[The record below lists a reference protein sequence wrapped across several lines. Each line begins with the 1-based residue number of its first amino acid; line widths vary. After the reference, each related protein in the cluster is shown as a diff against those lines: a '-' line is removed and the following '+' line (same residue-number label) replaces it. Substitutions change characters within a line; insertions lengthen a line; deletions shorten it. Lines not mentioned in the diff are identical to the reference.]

1 MKNKNKIGLKLK
13 TIKLSLKKL
22 KNVSLPFS
30 HPFLLEIVKFKTKKN
45 KKIETFLQQEKY
57 KLIQMEKSAFEK
69 NKRISIHRC
78 IVQ

>member
-30 HPFLLEIVKFKTKKN
+30 HPFLLEIVKFKTEKN

-69 NKRISIHRC
+69 NK
-78 IVQ
+78 